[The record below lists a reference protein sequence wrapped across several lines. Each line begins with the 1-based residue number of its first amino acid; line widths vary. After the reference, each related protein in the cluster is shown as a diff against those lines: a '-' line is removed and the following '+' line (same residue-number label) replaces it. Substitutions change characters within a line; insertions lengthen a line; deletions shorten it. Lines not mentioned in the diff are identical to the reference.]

1 MVLVT
6 GGTGLVGSHLLL
18 KLSMD
23 HEKIRALYRSK
34 DKLAQVKKIF
44 SYYSDNSTTLFN
56 RIDWVQGDILDIPS
70 LENALKNITH
80 VYHCAAYISFNPSD
94 FKKLERINREGT
106 ANIVNICIAEGIK
119 KLCHVST
126 IGTIGRTLNGEQA
139 DEETEWIRQNTNPY
153 AITKQLAEL
162 EVWRGA
168 QENLEVVIVNPG
180 VILGPGF
187 WNSGSGS
194 FFTTAA
200 KGYNY
205 YPPGGSGF
213 VTINDVTNIMIALM
227 NSDIYNERFILVAKN
242 LTYEQILKKIAL
254 AMDKKPPT
262 KALKFWQLKIGKIAD
277 IIKNILTGSPRTI
290 TKNTI
295 YGLKHPTTFNNEKIK
310 NTLGMEFDSLD
321 EQIKFSSKLF
331 ISEHS

>member
-1 MVLVT
+1 MILVT

-18 KLSMD
+18 KLTMD
-23 HEKIRALYRSK
+23 NIKVRAIYRTQK
-34 DKLAQVKKIF
+34 KLDSVKKIF
-44 SYYSDNSTTLFN
+44 SYYSDNATALFN
-56 RIDWVQGDILDIPS
+56 KIDWVHGDILDIPS
-70 LENALKNITH
+70 LENAIEDITH

-106 ANIVNICIAEGIK
+106 ANIVNICIAYGIK

-126 IGTIGRTLNGEQA
+126 IGTIGRPINNEKV
-139 DEETEWIRQNTNPY
+139 DEETEWTLQNANPY
-153 AITKQLAEL
+153 AITKHLAEM

-168 QENLEVVIVNPG
+168 QEELEVVIVNPG

-194 FFTTAA
+194 FFKTAA
-200 KGYNY
+200 KGYKY

-213 VTINDVTNIMIALM
+213 ITINDVTNIMIALM
-227 NSDIYNERFILVAKN
+227 NSNIHNERFILVAEN
-242 LTYEQILKKIAL
+242 LTYKQILEKIAL

-262 KALKFWQLKIGKIAD
+262 KALKFWQLKMGKFVDKIR
-277 IIKNILTGSPRTI
+277 NILTGSPRTI

-295 YGLKHPTTFNNEKIK
+295 HGLKHPTAFNNEKIK
-310 NTLGMEFDSLD
+310 NTLGMEFESL
-321 EQIKFSSKLF
+321 ENQIKFSAKLF
-331 ISEHS
+331 ISEL

>member
-1 MVLVT
+1 MILVT

-23 HEKIRALYRSK
+23 HEKVYALYRTK
-34 DKLAQVKKIF
+34 DKLAQVQKIF
-44 SYYSDNSTTLFN
+44 SYYSDNATALFN
-56 RIDWVQGDILDIPS
+56 KIDWVHGDILDIPS
-70 LENALKNITH
+70 LENAIKGITH

-106 ANIVNICIAEGIK
+106 ANIVNICIANGVK
-119 KLCHVST
+119 KICHVST
-126 IGTIGRTLNGEQA
+126 IGAIGRTLNGELA
-139 DEETEWIRQNTNPY
+139 DEDSEWTRQHANPY
-153 AITKQLAEL
+153 AITKHLAEM

-168 QENLEVVIVNPG
+168 QEELEVVIVNPG

-194 FFTTAA
+194 FFKTAA
-200 KGYNY
+200 KGYKY

-213 VTINDVTNIMIALM
+213 ITINDVTNIMIALM
-227 NSDIYNERFILVAKN
+227 NSDIHNERFILVAEN
-242 LTYEQILKKIAL
+242 LTYKQILEKIAL

-277 IIKNILTGSPRTI
+277 KIRNILTGNPRTI

-295 YGLKHPTTFNNEKIK
+295 HGLKHPTAFNNEKIK
-310 NTLGMEFDSLD
+310 NALGMEFESLD
-321 EQIKFSSKLF
+321 DQIKFSSKLF
-331 ISEHS
+331 ISER

>member
-18 KLSMD
+18 KLTMNNT
-23 HEKIRALYRSK
+23 EVRALYRTE

-44 SYYSDNSTTLFN
+44 SYYANDAASLFAK
-56 RIDWVQGDILDIPS
+56 IDWVQGDILDIPS
-70 LENALKNITH
+70 LENAFESINN

-106 ANIVNICIAEGIK
+106 ANIVNICIAKGIK

-126 IGTIGRTLNGEQA
+126 IGTIGRTISNNQA
-139 DEETEWIRQNTNPY
+139 DEETEWTRQNANPY
-153 AITKQLAEL
+153 AITKHLSEM

-168 QENLEVVIVNPG
+168 QEELEVVIVNPG

-187 WNSGSGS
+187 WNAGSGS
-194 FFTTAA
+194 FFKTAA
-200 KGYNY
+200 KGYQY

-213 VTINDVTNIMIALM
+213 ITINDVTNIMIALM
-227 NSDIYNERFILVAKN
+227 DSGIYNERFILVAEN
-242 LTYEQILKKIAL
+242 LTYQEILKKIAIS
-254 AMDKKPPT
+254 MDKKPPF
-262 KALKFWQLKIGKIAD
+262 KSLKFWQLNIGKFAD
-277 IIKNILTGSPRTI
+277 RLRNLMTGSPRTI

-310 NTLGMEFDSLD
+310 KALNMEFEGLD
-321 EQIKFSSKLF
+321 EQVKFSSKLF

>member
-18 KLSMD
+18 KLTMNNT
-23 HEKIRALYRSK
+23 KVRALYRTE
-34 DKLAQVKKIF
+34 DKLVQVKKIF
-44 SYYSDNSTTLFN
+44 SYYSDNSETLFN
-56 RIDWVQGDILDIPS
+56 LIDWVQGDILDIPS
-70 LENALKNITH
+70 LENAIQGITN

-106 ANIVNICIAEGIK
+106 ANIVNICIANK
-119 KLCHVST
+119 VDKLCHVST
-126 IGTIGRTLNGEQA
+126 IGAIGRTTNGALA
-139 DEETEWIRQNTNPY
+139 DEETEWTRQNANPY
-153 AITKQLAEL
+153 AITKQLAEM

-168 QENLEVVIVNPG
+168 QEELNVVIVNPG

-194 FFTTAA
+194 FFKTAA
-200 KGYNY
+200 KGYQY

-227 NSDIYNERFILVAKN
+227 NSDIYNERFILVAEN
-242 LTYEQILKKIAL
+242 LTYQQILEKIAL
-254 AMDKKPPT
+254 SMNKKPLT
-262 KALKFWQLKIGKIAD
+262 KSLKFWQLNIGKIAD
-277 IIKNILTGSPRTI
+277 RLRNLITGSPRTI

-295 YGLKHPTTFNNEKIK
+295 YGLKHPTTFSNDKIK
-310 NTLGMEFDSLD
+310 NALGMAFESLED
-321 EQIKFSSKLF
+321 QIKFSSKLF
-331 ISEHS
+331 ISERF